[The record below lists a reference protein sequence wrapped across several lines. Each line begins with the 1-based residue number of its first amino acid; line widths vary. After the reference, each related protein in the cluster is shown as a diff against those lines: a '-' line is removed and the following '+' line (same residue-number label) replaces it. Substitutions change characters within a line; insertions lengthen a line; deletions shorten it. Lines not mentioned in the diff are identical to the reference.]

1 MTTKLILTGF
11 LLSFPACAA
20 SNSGGHVVGNPIIS
34 ESVSTKMKTDDA
46 PACACAS
53 SKDPKVKAK
62 CKCATDSG
70 TATGTATTTSVPCKD
85 KSGACSK

>member
-1 MTTKLILTGF
+1 MTTKLILSSL

-34 ESVSTKMKTDDA
+34 ESVSTKMKADDA
-46 PACACAS
+46 PSCACAS

-62 CKCATDSG
+62 CKCATDSATS
-70 TATGTATTTSVPCKD
+70 TATSTSGTPCKG
-85 KSGACSK
+85 KEPTCSK